1 MAIKCDENSL
11 NESPKASPTEI
22 EIDSLV
28 SSVHFQRLFR
38 LFLLFAGNQMFWHC
52 PGARLLRFIR
62 RTQSQFILC
71 QMCQIRDQ
79 ILFRPVLCLRFI
91 RKRMLS
97 SELETN
103 QQTELEQFKMPTK
116 VPTKKTS
123 SPSVCSF
130 GVFVRFCPSGLIRK
144 GFLFARQIASWPK
157 NSKSPPTDK
166 LLKWQQKKR
175 KTFAAFCHP
184 LGGKGK
190 WHTFWCV
197 LVPGQ
202 LHLWPQK
209 IGQKNCRE
217 NPSESTEKITVKFQR
232 DTLVKYTNEES
243 EEGHEKGLFGWHL
256 VTFDGIFEFAHF
268 DQLQRQLWI
277 ADIELAIRKR
287 NPSLLCQFDRANSFR
302 KIPEEIL
309 MEKLESEKRELEK
322 ALETEREALGD
333 EKHKRQMGTKKLEE
347 EKNRGERLKRT
358 VQTLQEQL
366 ETEKRQRMANERSRN
381 EEKSDQQQKEQSY
394 EASRTDRKWD
404 GDQQRQ
410 QGEGT
415 TTQMRPLATIRPVTP
430 KARTKRGKRWMRDEL
445 KRREQQ
451 QKKRGEGKE
460 EQKKEKKEQ
469 KREKEEDNPQKRR
482 REMSENGR
490 RPAETKKFG
499 LRRRSI

>member
-1 MAIKCDENSL
+1 MATKCDENSL
-11 NESPKASPTEI
+11 NESPKASPNEI
-22 EIDSLV
+22 EIDLLV

-62 RTQSQFILC
+62 RTQSQFILY

-79 ILFRPVLCLRFI
+79 ILFRPVLCLLFI
-91 RKRMLS
+91 RKRTLS
-97 SELETN
+97 SELEIN
-103 QQTELEQFKMPTK
+103 QQAELEQFKMPTK
-116 VPTKKTS
+116 VPMKKTS
-123 SPSVCSF
+123 SPSVFSF
-130 GVFVRFCPSGLIRK
+130 GVFVRFCLSGLIRK
-144 GFLFARQIASWPK
+144 VPYFIVFFQFDQLLFTKQGFLFTRQIASWPK
-157 NSKSPPTDK
+157 NSKSPTTEK
-166 LLKWQQKKR
+166 LLQWQQKKR
-175 KTFAAFCHP
+175 KTFAALCHP

-232 DTLVKYTNEES
+232 DALVKYTNEES
-243 EEGHEKGLFGWHL
+243 EEGYEKGLFGWHL

-366 ETEKRQRMANERSRN
+366 
-381 EEKSDQQQKEQSY
+381 
-394 EASRTDRKWD
+394 
-404 GDQQRQ
+404 
-410 QGEGT
+410 
-415 TTQMRPLATIRPVTP
+415 
-430 KARTKRGKRWMRDEL
+430 
-445 KRREQQ
+445 
-451 QKKRGEGKE
+451 
-460 EQKKEKKEQ
+460 
-469 KREKEEDNPQKRR
+469 
-482 REMSENGR
+482 
-490 RPAETKKFG
+490 
-499 LRRRSI
+499 